1 MSQMASVRVTW
12 FEQYV
17 RSTATA
23 RGPALAALDETVDR
37 RRPEQPIM
45 DATSFAATRRW
56 QRWLTR

>member
-23 RGPALAALDETVDR
+23 RGPALAALDDDGGPT
-37 RRPEQPIM
+37 
-45 DATSFAATRRW
+45 TT
-56 QRWLTR
+56 